1 MAKTL
6 KDLKVVFMGTP
17 EFSVPVL
24 KSLIDLT
31 NVVFVVS
38 QPDKEVGRK
47 RVLTPSPVKECA
59 LEHNIEVF
67 TPKKIREEYEVVL
80 NHKPDVIITCAYG
93 QIVPKQMLD
102 YPDYGCI
109 NIHGSLL
116 PKYRGASPIQSAIM
130 NGDEV
135 TGITLMYMEEGLDTG
150 NIIHAKELKISD
162 DDTYGTLSEKLSLL
176 GRDLLIST
184 LPKIIEGENFDIPQ
198 NDDEATHTVKIKRED
213 ERLDFTKT
221 RRKLH
226 NFVRALNPTPL
237 ANILVN
243 GEEWKIIETAI
254 GEEKTGRVGTVTS
267 VNKDSFG
274 ILASDG
280 ELLIKRIK
288 VAGKKEMSVKDFFNG
303 YKKENLLGIEV
314 NKSWVRK
321 KRKELLQMMI
331 F

>member
-1 MAKTL
+1 MAKAL

-24 KSLIDLT
+24 KSLIELT
-31 NVVFVVS
+31 DVVLVVS

-47 RVLTPSPVKECA
+47 RILTPSPVKACA

-80 NHKPDVIITCAYG
+80 NHKPDIIITCAYG

-184 LPKIIEGENFDIPQ
+184 LPKIIEGDNFDIPQ
-198 NDDEATHTVKIKRED
+198 DDSEATLTVKIKRED

-221 RRKLH
+221 RKELH
-226 NFVRALNPTPL
+226 NFVRALNPAPY

-243 GEEWKIIETAI
+243 GEEWKVIETAI
-254 GEEKTGRVGTVTS
+254 GEEKTGKVGTVTS

-274 ILASDG
+274 VLASDG

-288 VAGKKEMSVKDFFNG
+288 VAGKKEMNVKDFFNG

-314 NKSWVRK
+314 NK
-321 KRKELLQMMI
+321 
-331 F
+331 